1 VLLREQSQ
9 DGWPPGK
16 PGLGS
21 QKQTIYCVI
30 GGGSLHRPTPKGQK
44 TKQRKKSYGFGGWP
58 DNPQMAKKKRTKKG
72 LGFGGWSKADLG
84 VDEPHPRPLGVIPPK
99 IQTFFFFFVFGF

>member
-1 VLLREQSQ
+1 
-9 DGWPPGK
+9 
-16 PGLGS
+16 
-21 QKQTIYCVI
+21 
-30 GGGSLHRPTPKGQK
+30 
-44 TKQRKKSYGFGGWP
+44 
-58 DNPQMAKKKRTKKG
+58 MAKKKRTKKG